1 MSDLLARYAAFV
13 DDVLLPIEPL
23 ALSQPWPAIATQLNA
38 ARQAARDRG
47 LWAAHLPP
55 EWGGLGV
62 PLAEFAEISA
72 VLGRTLTGHYAC
84 NVQAPDV
91 GNMELLL
98 AHGSAEQKERFL
110 RPLAAGA
117 IRSCFGMTEPARA
130 GSNPV
135 WLDTTAVRDGDAWVI
150 NGRKWFASS
159 AEGASFCVVLA
170 VTTPTAPK
178 PHHRASMFV
187 VPTDTP
193 GYELVRNIPVMGHVG
208 AGYASHGELTFTNCR
223 VPTSAMIGAEGA
235 GFVLAQE
242 RLGPGRVHHCM
253 RWIGV
258 CDRAIDLMCRYAL
271 AREMAPGEPLAFKQA
286 VRHWIAESRAET
298 EAARLFVRDTV
309 QKLERVGQRE
319 ARDEISMIKYF
330 VPRVMQNV
338 LDRALQVHGGYGLTD
353 ATPLAH
359 WWAHERASRIYDGPD
374 EVHKDAVAK
383 HTLQRYVSA
392 RGR

>member
-1 MSDLLARYAAFV
+1 MSRLLARYAAFV
-13 DDVLLPIEPL
+13 DEVLLPLEPL
-23 ALSQPWPAIATQLNA
+23 VLAKPWPAIEAEVEG

-47 LWAAHLPP
+47 LWAPHLPA
-55 EWGGLGV
+55 EFGGLAL
-62 PLAEFAEISA
+62 PLAEFAEVSA
-72 VLGRTLTGHYAC
+72 VLGRTPLGHYAC

-98 AHGSAEQKERFL
+98 AHGSLEQRTRYL
-110 RPLAAGA
+110 RPLAAGK

-135 WLDTTAVRDGDAWVI
+135 WLDTTAVRDGGEWVL
-150 NGRKWFASS
+150 NGRKWFATS
-159 AEGASFCVVLA
+159 ADGAAFCVVLA
-170 VTTPTAPK
+170 VTTPGAAK
-178 PHHRASMFV
+178 PHHRASMFI

-193 GYELVRNIPVMGHVG
+193 GYALVRNLPVMGHVG
-208 AGYASHGELTFTNCR
+208 EGYASHGELTFTNCR
-223 VPTSAMIGAEGA
+223 VPVSAMIGAEGA
-235 GFVLAQE
+235 GFMLAQE

-253 RWIGV
+253 RWIGI

-271 AREMAPGEPLAFKQA
+271 SREMAPGEPLAYKQV

-309 QKLERVGQRE
+309 GKLERDGQRQ

-330 VPRVMQNV
+330 VPQVMQKV

-353 ATPLAH
+353 ATPLAN
-359 WWAHERASRIYDGPD
+359 WWAHERAARIYDGPD
-374 EVHKDAVAK
+374 EVHKDAVAR
-383 HTLQRYVSA
+383 HTLERFLPPRA
-392 RGR
+392 